1 MFINIMIVLIFLW
14 EFLNF
19 LFISDRMKSFESL
32 IKKKDISEYT
42 EQEQKLVRNVG
53 VKSMLVIVYT
63 LFLLYGLFVPAI
75 FIYCLLTLI
84 LSIIF
89 GIIIYIAGTNTI
101 ALETRIWIVRIDAIL
116 TMLIWLSPL
125 LKVIESIQ

>member
-1 MFINIMIVLIFLW
+1 
-14 EFLNF
+14 
-19 LFISDRMKSFESL
+19 MKSFESL

-63 LFLLYGLFVPAI
+63 LFILYGLFVPAI

>member
-1 MFINIMIVLIFLW
+1 
-14 EFLNF
+14 
-19 LFISDRMKSFESL
+19 MKSFDSL
-32 IKKKDISEYT
+32 ISKKDISEYT
-42 EQEQKLVRNVG
+42 EPEKKLLRNVG
-53 VKSMLVIVYT
+53 VKSMFVIVYT

-89 GIIIYIAGTNTI
+89 GIIIYYAGTHSMPLP
-101 ALETRIWIVRIDAIL
+101 ARIWIVRIDAIL